1 MKKFFKR
8 DEFIGRISEIVYF
21 FPFSEEQLIDLV
33 EKEMRYWATKAKDK
47 DNITVKWE
55 NEVLI
60 VLAGA
65 YDVKYGA
72 RYCHIYEEFLV

>member
-21 FPFSEEQLIDLV
+21 FPFSQQQLIDLV

-47 DNITVKWE
+47 QNITVKWE
-55 NEVLI
+55 KDVLCL
-60 VLAGA
+60 LADA

-72 RYCHIYEEFLV
+72 R

>member
-1 MKKFFKR
+1 MKKYFQR

-21 FPFSEEQLIDLV
+21 FPFSQQQLMDLV

-55 NEVLI
+55 REVLG
-60 VLAGA
+60 VLADA

-72 RYCHIYEEFLV
+72 R

>member
-1 MKKFFKR
+1 MKKYFQR

-21 FPFSEEQLIDLV
+21 FPFSQQQLFDLV

-55 NEVLI
+55 REVLI
-60 VLAGA
+60 VLADA

-72 RYCHIYEEFLV
+72 R